1 MDNQW
6 FDSTMFDTYLLYG
19 IIGLLIFLAAIG
31 LIILIITTCCWCV
44 YSISFCCCC
53 CFHRHRHVSY
63 QINNQ
68 RSSQKKSSH
77 FLKRQP
83 SDVVRFSQLYE
94 SCPHLLNNQ
103 AMNKYSDSSCTTIN
117 TIIHPISPTS
127 SIQSLKESCKDDV
140 QHRSVGPVQSHRPYS
155 YIKKLNDRIE
165 ISRQVKSS
173 PPIDLSQS
181 STSIDLSNNTNIYE
195 SLLSTSR
202 LQSSLPRPTPIYET
216 EWTPHLQKLRRKKL
230 SLMKNKGIS
239 IIELPTSFPPDLV
252 PPIHYFQQK
261 QHPYDQI
268 LTNRMNPTDSIRRA
282 QMLQRIKDDSAFLY

>member
-31 LIILIITTCCWCV
+31 LIILIITTCCWCI

-53 CFHRHRHVSY
+53 CFHRHRHLSY
-63 QINNQ
+63 QINNE
-68 RSSQKKSSH
+68 RTPQKKSN

-94 SCPHLLNNQ
+94 SCPHLIKNQ
-103 AMNKYSDSSCTTIN
+103 AMIKSSNKYSDSSCTTIN
-117 TIIHPISPTS
+117 TIIQPISPTS
-127 SIQSLKESCKDDV
+127 SI
-140 QHRSVGPVQSHRPYS
+140 RSVKPIQSHRPYS

-165 ISRQVKSS
+165 ISRQGNSH

-195 SLLSTSR
+195 SLLSTSQI
-202 LQSSLPRPTPIYET
+202 QSSLNRSTPIYES

-239 IIELPTSFPPDLV
+239 IIELPPDLV

-261 QHPYDQI
+261 EHPYDQI
-268 LTNRMNPTDSIRRA
+268 LANRLNPSDSIRRA